1 MRRILQSVLS
11 LVAYTLIAA
20 ALVLLRP
27 MPTTWSFF
35 IFSSSFL
42 YNGDQALQYFPP
54 WLIVLFS
61 FFTIPVLQAIA
72 PFALFSF
79 GLRFPNAQPTGLPQ
93 RVERILWFAV
103 APVLALANICSGASL
118 IGIRY
123 PQALTSDIQIAI
135 AALYVPGIAVL
146 IFRYT
151 RSEQD
156 ERTRLRWAIS
166 AFAIAFLPYVFFTA
180 VENAAGRLLS
190 LSVANLTQAWLIVA
204 PVALAYTIL
213 KHRLFDIRFV
223 VSRALVFGFMTT
235 LTIGILALADW
246 AFGKWLEHSRFH
258 IVAEVALALALGF
271 SITSMHKYIERAL
284 NRIIFHA
291 QALALAAIR
300 RFTHEVDLISDPGQ
314 LLAQTLQTL
323 RMRLESQYVAIFT
336 ADGAT
341 FVQSHPIV
349 QGTPE
354 ILSANDLAVL
364 RLRRWSEPFECDAP
378 QHPLRAALM
387 LPMTARTHLVGFI
400 VCGPKTDHTHYIP
413 EEIDT
418 LQALAHRAG
427 AGYAWLTMRPIFSY
441 ANRPERSR

>member
-1 MRRILQSVLS
+1 M
-11 LVAYTLIAA
+11 AYTLITA

-27 MPTTWSFF
+27 TPTTWSFF
-35 IFSSSFL
+35 MFSSSFL

-61 FFTIPVLQAIA
+61 FLTIPVLQAIG

-79 GLRFPNAQPTGLPQ
+79 GLRFPSVRPAGLPQ

-118 IGIRY
+118 IGIRF
-123 PQALTSDIQIAI
+123 PQALTSALQIAI

-156 ERTRLRWAIS
+156 ERTRLRWAVS
-166 AFAIAFLPYVFFTA
+166 AFAIAFLPYIFFTA
-180 VENAAGRLLS
+180 AENAAGRLLS

-223 VSRALVFGFMTT
+223 VSRALIFGFMTT

-258 IVAEVALALALGF
+258 VVAEVALALALGF
-271 SITSMHKYIERAL
+271 SITSVHKHIERVL

-300 RFTHEVDLISDPGQ
+300 RFTHEVDLISDPRQ

-323 RMRLESQYVAIFT
+323 RTRLASEYVAIFT
-336 ADGAT
+336 ADGTT
-341 FVQSHPIV
+341 FVQSQPIAE
-349 QGTPE
+349 GAPE
-354 ILSANDLAVL
+354 SLSANDLAVL
-364 RLRRWSEPFECDAP
+364 RLRRWSEPFECDVP

-387 LPMTARTHLVGFI
+387 LPMTARTHLIGFI
-400 VCGPKTDHTHYIP
+400 VCGPKSDLTHYIP

-427 AGYAWLTMRPIFSY
+427 AGYAWLTMRPILATQIAPSK
-441 ANRPERSR
+441 AAET